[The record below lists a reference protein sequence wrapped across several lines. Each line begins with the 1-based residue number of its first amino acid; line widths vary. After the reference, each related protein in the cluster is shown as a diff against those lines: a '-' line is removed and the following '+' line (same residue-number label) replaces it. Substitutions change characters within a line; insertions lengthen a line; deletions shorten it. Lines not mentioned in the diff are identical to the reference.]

1 MKRFLAAVTAMLI
14 ALQPSLALGQTP
26 SSISLDA
33 RLYLAN
39 GTVVEGRLIERT
51 DDLIIMS
58 VKNQIH
64 TFDPEQV
71 DKLVTL
77 SSLGSTARTVTVREF
92 PYISFVGGTVAFSL
106 LSWLQFD
113 RASNRDEEAD
123 LNLENELPARAAKL
137 RDKADTARML
147 GWSSAALAAG
157 SLGVAFIPR
166 KTTRRVFPEFT
177 FDQGQPAL
185 RLTYNF

>member
-1 MKRFLAAVTAMLI
+1 MKRFLAVVTAMLL
-14 ALQPSLALGQTP
+14 ALQPSLVLGQNPVP
-26 SSISLDA
+26 SGLDA

-39 GTVVEGRLIERT
+39 GTVIEGQLINRT

-58 VKNQIH
+58 VNNQIH
-64 TFDPEQV
+64 TFEPEQV

-77 SSLGSTARTVTVREF
+77 SSLGSTARTVTVTEF
-92 PYISFVGGTVAFSL
+92 PYVSFLGGTVAFSL

-123 LNLENELPARAAKL
+123 LNAENELPARAAKL
-137 RDKADTARML
+137 RDKADTARLM
-147 GWSSAALAAG
+147 GWSAAALAVG
-157 SLGVAFIPR
+157 SLGVSLIPR

-177 FDQGQPAL
+177 LDKGHPAL